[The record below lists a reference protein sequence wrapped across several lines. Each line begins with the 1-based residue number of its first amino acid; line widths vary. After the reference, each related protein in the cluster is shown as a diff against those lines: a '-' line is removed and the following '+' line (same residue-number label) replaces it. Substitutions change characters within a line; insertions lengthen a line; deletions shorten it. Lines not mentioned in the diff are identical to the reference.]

1 MAELLDAFGR
11 PLSRDA
17 SAAARNGHAKREPSN
32 VRTGVF
38 RAAGSAAN
46 SYLFT
51 LGQTGSPAAMRAR
64 DPLRHHAWVAA
75 GLHLIA
81 TVGQSAPLTVYRE
94 TAETMRARRETVERS
109 GGTWSDRRYKRRT
122 AVQRHLR
129 GSLATRLFNSSAAV
143 DHDHELAVLLEH
155 PNSAQDGAQ
164 LNALT
169 DLMLGVYGEAHWL
182 KYGPDG
188 KRATPTALPA
198 ELWPIPPHSIR
209 PRQEREGSGRQIG
222 WWVRRPSYC
231 PGPPSSTEEAWE
243 LWEVV
248 CFKMPN
254 PEDPLRG
261 LSRLT
266 AAAGAI
272 ETDMLARRFNRET
285 LARAGVP
292 KGVLKFEGELEPEE
306 EAAFLKKWREEF
318 EAAEN
323 TNRIALL
330 EGGWSFERLS
340 EQGDDNLFLG
350 LLDKDREEVLATL
363 GVNGSVLG
371 ATEFTNYAT
380 ALAQDKHFWLKS
392 VQPLLAMKERAI
404 DRQLLGPL
412 SDDVFAAYDVSGIE
426 ALRSGIE
433 DQVKLAD
440 ALVAERLHTPPR
452 IAYSVAGLPMPRYP
466 GDDVAFVSGLARP
479 VANVIA
485 DEAAAAASGVVDEP
499 AEDPA
504 DDAMDEED
512 TTDDAVEE
520 SPADAAKSGPY
531 VRTSRAKAKEKIK
544 RWRAFRKLE
553 EPLERRTRVGYR
565 TWIAREESDTLKR
578 FDKAAKDAGLK
589 SFGRFF
595 GGLTRA
601 PFDVTVVVP
610 DLKASGSRLR
620 TIIRPTYAGIIEKTW
635 EFTLD
640 EIGVPTFSIDDE
652 RIVAFWQQR
661 EALFTQRAPATVA
674 KRLTRSLKLG
684 VDAGETVTELRQ
696 RVEQVF
702 AFQGG
707 KSNALAVARTETAG
721 LMDGTREQMFAA
733 TGFDKRDWTTAE
745 DEHVRDSHVV
755 YGDAGPQAAGFNYR
769 TLIGADGQL
778 LFPHDPQAPAG
789 EVVNCRCMHG
799 PAD

>member
-17 SAAARNGHAKREPSN
+17 IAAARNGHAAKREPTN
-32 VRTGVF
+32 QRTGVF

-75 GLHLIA
+75 GLHLVA
-81 TVGQSAPLTVYRE
+81 TVGQSAPLTVFRE
-94 TAETMRARRETVERS
+94 TAETMRARREHVERS
-109 GGTWSDRRYKRRT
+109 GGTWTARRFNRRT

-129 GSLATRLFNSSAAV
+129 GPLTSRLLDTSATA
-143 DHDHELAVLLEH
+143 DHDHELAQLLEH

-169 DLMLGVYGEAHWL
+169 DLCIGVYGEAHWL
-182 KYGPDG
+182 KYGKDG
-188 KRATPTALPA
+188 KRVTPDALPA
-198 ELWPIPPHSIR
+198 ELWPVPAYSIR

-222 WWVRRPSYC
+222 WWVRRPSYV

-248 CFKMPN
+248 CFKLPN

-392 VQPLLAMKERAI
+392 VQPLMALKERAI

-412 SDDVFAAYDVSGIE
+412 SDDVFVAFDVSGIE

-433 DQVKLAD
+433 DQIKMAD
-440 ALVAERLHTPPR
+440 ALVAERLHCPPR
-452 IAYSVAGLPMPRYP
+452 IAFAVAGLPVPPYP
-466 GDDVAFVSGLARP
+466 GDGVAFVSGLARP
-479 VANVIA
+479 VANVLA
-485 DEAAAAASGVVDEP
+485 DEAAAAAVVDPNEDEGDGDANEDEP
-499 AEDPA
+499 PVDAEA
-504 DDAMDEED
+504 
-512 TTDDAVEE
+512 T
-520 SPADAAKSGPY
+520 KGSGPY
-531 VRTSRAKAKEKIK
+531 VRTSRAKAKEKSK

-553 EPLERRTRVGYR
+553 EPLERKTRVGYR
-565 TWIAREESDTLKR
+565 TWILREEVDTLKR

-595 GGLTRA
+595 GGVTRA
-601 PFDVTVVVP
+601 PFNVTVVVP
-610 DLKASGSRLR
+610 DVKAAGSRLR
-620 TIIRPTYAGIIEKTW
+620 TIIRPTYAGIIEATW
-635 EFTLD
+635 DFTLD
-640 EIGVPTFSIDDE
+640 EIGVPTFAIDDE

-684 VDAGETVTELRQ
+684 IDAGETVTELRQ

-733 TGFDKRDWTTAE
+733 TGFEKRDWATAE

-755 YGDAGPQAAGFNYR
+755 YGEAGPQASGFNYR
-769 TLIGADGQL
+769 TLIGAGGQL
-778 LFPHDPQAPAG
+778 LFPHDPQAPAE

>member
-1 MAELLDAFGR
+1 MVELLDAFGR
-11 PLSRDA
+11 PLTRA
-17 SAAARNGHAKREPSN
+17 AIAAARNGHATKREPTN
-32 VRTGVF
+32 ERTGVF

-75 GLHLIA
+75 GLHLVA
-81 TVGQSAPLTVYRE
+81 TVGQSAPLVVFRE
-94 TAETMRARRETVERS
+94 TTETMRARRELVERS
-109 GGTWSDRRYKRRT
+109 GRTWSDRRFNRRT

-129 GSLATRLFNSSAAV
+129 GSLTSRLLDTSAV
-143 DHDHELAVLLEH
+143 PDHDHELAVLLEH

-169 DLMLGVYGEAHWL
+169 DLCIGVYGEAHWL
-182 KYGPDG
+182 KYGKDG
-188 KRATPTALPA
+188 KRATPDALPA
-198 ELWPIPPHSIR
+198 ELWPIPPHFIR

-248 CFKMPN
+248 CFKLPN

-306 EAAFLKKWREEF
+306 EAAFLKKWRDEF

-392 VQPLLAMKERAI
+392 VQPLMALKERAI
-404 DRQLLGPL
+404 DRGLLGPL
-412 SDDVFAAYDVSGIE
+412 SDDVFAAFDVSGIE

-433 DQVKLAD
+433 DQIKMAD
-440 ALVAERLHTPPR
+440 ALVAERLHCPPR
-452 IAYSVAGLPMPRYP
+452 VAYSIAGLQVPPYP
-466 GDDVAFVSGLARP
+466 GDSVAFVSGLARP
-479 VANVIA
+479 VANVLA
-485 DEAAAAASGVVDEP
+485 DEANAAASGGLDSVDDPEDGPEEPSADVDPGTEDEP
-499 AEDPA
+499 K
-504 DDAMDEED
+504 
-512 TTDDAVEE
+512 
-520 SPADAAKSGPY
+520 SSGPY
-531 VRTSRAKAKEKIK
+531 IRTTRAKAKEKSK

-553 EPLERRTRVGYR
+553 EPLERKTRVVYR
-565 TWIAREESDTLKR
+565 TWILREESDTLKR
-578 FDKAAKDAGLK
+578 FDKAAKEAGVK

-595 GGLTRA
+595 GGVTRA
-601 PFDVTVVVP
+601 PFDITVVVP
-610 DLKASGSRLR
+610 DVKAAGSRLR
-620 TIIRPTYAGIIEKTW
+620 TIIRPTYAGIIESTW
-635 EFTLD
+635 DFTLD
-640 EIGVPTFSIDDE
+640 DIGVPTFAIDDE

-661 EALFTQRAPATVA
+661 EALFTQRAPSTVA

-684 VDAGETVTELRQ
+684 IDAGETVTELRQ

-733 TGFDKRDWTTAE
+733 TGFEKRDWTTAE
-745 DEHVRDSHVV
+745 DENVRDSHVV
-755 YGDAGPQAAGFNYR
+755 YGEAGPQASGFNYR
-769 TLIGADGQL
+769 TLIGAGGQL
-778 LFPHDPQAPAG
+778 LFPHDPQAPAE